1 MQCAYS
7 LQLCIEMHYTEGNRA
22 VISCTK
28 KDSVVFEK
36 LGTELK
42 KKKSTEIESCKY
54 KGNTVKSGE
63 NIYLLVDVRGYQSS

>member
-36 LGTELK
+36 LGTELT
-42 KKKSTEIESCKY
+42 KKKSTKRDRE
-54 KGNTVKSGE
+54 
-63 NIYLLVDVRGYQSS
+63 L

>member
-36 LGTELK
+36 LGTELTK
-42 KKKSTEIESCKY
+42 KKINKERQRVVNIKEI
-54 KGNTVKSGE
+54 
-63 NIYLLVDVRGYQSS
+63 L